1 MTGRQYILM
10 KPANAPVQEIIVPI
24 FWYQIANESGTK
36 VIAKFIKIRCLCVTI
51 LFWKKRLRRCVR
63 MNKFNIGY
71 VEKISMNTHSLTKKA
86 IALWY
91 PNILR
96 QFYSIRPE

>member
-1 MTGRQYILM
+1 
-10 KPANAPVQEIIVPI
+10 
-24 FWYQIANESGTK
+24 
-36 VIAKFIKIRCLCVTI
+36 
-51 LFWKKRLRRCVR
+51 

-71 VEKISMNTHSLTKKA
+71 VEKISMNTHNMTKKA

-91 PNILR
+91 PNMLR